1 MGVIYVSQYAEDI
14 ITMSVDEIKSL
25 SASDKRELLMSL
37 FTSDY
42 TFELKRGGN
51 KQFIEWFSEKYKNTI
66 ISGTKRFRKSFSA
79 KSGGYVIGVVM
90 KADSQK
96 HYGELLDQFS
106 DSKKWGDWK
115 ECKGSIPEQ
124 VFSEGD
130 CGSKQFCKA
139 FMPMYVITSSSKKT
153 ITPIFIAD
161 CTSLNIDTNRGGTG
175 TVREMWFAHFIYKGA
190 GRRIEGIELK
200 GVAPIGTVEK
210 VLIDFKN
217 ELKEQYIPP
226 YGDEEGEE
234 GGEGSEGDEGWS
246 GGESGGEGGESGGE
260 GSYQAGF
267 GLPDFITKNQK
278 WLMIGAIGLAIYFLA
293 TSKPKK

>member
-1 MGVIYVSQYAEDI
+1 VV
-14 ITMSVDEIKSL
+14 
-25 SASDKRELLMSL
+25 
-37 FTSDY
+37 
-42 TFELKRGGN
+42 
-51 KQFIEWFSEKYKNTI
+51 
-66 ISGTKRFRKSFSA
+66 
-79 KSGGYVIGVVM
+79 GVVM

-115 ECKGSIPEQ
+115 ECEGRIPEQ

-130 CGSKQFCKA
+130 CGSKQFCQA
-139 FMPMYVITSSSKKT
+139 FMPMYVITSSSKKI
-153 ITPIFIAD
+153 ITPVFIAN
-161 CTSLNIDTNRGGTG
+161 CTSLNIDTDKGGAG
-175 TVREMWFAHFIYKGA
+175 TVREMWFAHFIYKGG

-226 YGDEEGEE
+226 YGDEEDE
-234 GGEGSEGDEGWS
+234 EGSEGWSGEDES
-246 GGESGGEGGESGGE
+246 GGEGGEGGESGGE